1 LKNTG
6 RGRKKVAI
14 MVSEKEFWMAEK
26 SVMTKSGKSNQ
37 KKRTA
42 TTTKYQPLPVDTQT
56 MASQK
61 VFDAIPLAIV
71 SVDWKGQIQYMNR
84 TAKSLLGELPQQL
97 KLEEWTQTIGLYL
110 DDGRIPFPEQQLPL
124 LRALRG
130 EHVQEPEEL
139 ILRKPGEEKGIW
151 IAISAELLRDEN
163 GNVDGAIAIIRNIH
177 YRKQIELSRERQIK
191 RTDALYRLSRTVAE
205 AGNDLY
211 KITHLATRFTAEEI
225 GDASILTLLNP
236 SGDKLRIA
244 AFHDTTP
251 RAQALLRKSLTP
263 DYEYDPTQALAGGVL
278 KSGEPVLIPSLPPE
292 QLKVI
297 TLPAF
302 QEFVDEVG
310 IDSVLV
316 VPLMGRSGVVGTIHL
331 LRHRGNRSFNVDDQ
345 SFLTDIA
352 YRIALAIENC
362 RLFESLHAE
371 ITERLSAKQALEI
384 SEARFRSI
392 FESVT
397 VGIKVLDLDGKIL
410 QTNYAF
416 QSMVGYTE
424 NELAGNPFYQFLYP
438 EDVRQAKRLFEG
450 AKVNG
455 TSFFRFEH
463 RTIHR
468 DQSIVWVKTVFTV
481 IRQGTKTDDPALV
494 VGIVENITEQK
505 RLELEMA
512 ELNSR
517 LQNSMELERLRLAQE
532 LHDNPM
538 QSLYSAIYRIE
549 ELRGTV
555 EPKLKDALGDVK
567 QHIQNVL
574 QDLRATAKE
583 LRPPTIF
590 NFGLENAIRSHAN
603 DILEKHPNLNIYLSL
618 AHDRQILPEKVR
630 LALFRI
636 FQQSIANVIRHSKAT
651 EVHVRFSFDAEE
663 AHLEIKDNGR
673 GFNVPSNWIDF
684 VRQGHYGLAGAA
696 ERANTLGGVFRVQSK
711 PGKSTIIHVTIP
723 WKDSLE

>member
-1 LKNTG
+1 
-6 RGRKKVAI
+6 
-14 MVSEKEFWMAEK
+14 MAEK
-26 SVMTKSGKSNQ
+26 SVMAKSGKSNP
-37 KKRTA
+37 KKQA
-42 TTTKYQPLPVDTQT
+42 TTKYQPLPGDGQSI
-56 MASQK
+56 APQK

-71 SVDWKGQIQYMNR
+71 SVDWKGQIQYMNEAAR
-84 TAKSLLGELPQQL
+84 SLLGEPDQQL
-97 KLEEWTQTIGLYL
+97 KLEDWPRHFGLYL
-110 DDGRIPFPEQQLPL
+110 DDGVIPFPGQQLPL
-124 LRALRG
+124 GRALRG
-130 EHVQEPEEL
+130 ENVPEQEEM
-139 ILRKPGEEKGIW
+139 ILRKPGEEKGVW
-151 IAISAELLRDEN
+151 ISMSAELLRDEN
-163 GNVDGAIAIIRNIH
+163 GNVDGAIAIIRDVN
-177 YRKQIELSRERQIK
+177 YRKQIELSREKQIR
-191 RTDALYRLSRTVAE
+191 RTDALYRVSRTVAE

-225 GDASILTLLNP
+225 GNTSILTLLNP
-236 SGDKLRIA
+236 NGDKLRIE
-244 AFHDTTP
+244 AFHSTNP
-251 RAQALLRKSLTP
+251 KAQALLRKSITT
-263 DYEYDPTQALAGGVL
+263 DFEYDPAQALAGGVL
-278 KSGEPVLIPSLPPE
+278 KSGEPVLIPLLPPE
-292 QLKVI
+292 QLRVI

-302 QEFVDEVG
+302 QEFIDEIG
-310 IDSVLV
+310 IESVLV
-316 VPLMGRSGVVGTIHL
+316 VPLLGRSGVVGTIHL
-331 LRHRGNRSFNVDDQ
+331 LRHRGSPAFNVDDQ

-352 YRIALAIENC
+352 YRVALAIENC

-371 ITERLSAKQALEI
+371 ITERLSAKQALAM

-397 VGIKVLDLDGKIL
+397 VGIKVLDLEGKIL
-410 QTNYAF
+410 QTNFAF
-416 QSMVGYTE
+416 QRMLGYSE
-424 NELAGNPFYQFLYP
+424 AELTGNPFYKFLHP
-438 EDVRQAKRLFEG
+438 DDVRRALKLFRD

-455 TSFFRFEH
+455 TSYFRFEH
-463 RTIHR
+463 RTLHR
-468 DQSIVWVKTVFTV
+468 DQSIIWVKTIFTV
-481 IRQGTKTDDPALV
+481 IKREEETDGPALV

-512 ELNSR
+512 ELNGR

-549 ELRGTV
+549 ELRGTA

-567 QHIQNVL
+567 EHIQNVL

-603 DILEKHPNLNIYLSL
+603 DILEKHPALNIYLSL

-663 AHLEIKDNGR
+663 AHLEITDNGK
-673 GFNVPSNWIDF
+673 GFEVPPNWIDF

-696 ERANTLGGVFRVQSK
+696 ERANTLGGVFKVKSK
-711 PGKSTIIHVTIP
+711 PGNSTTIQVTIP
-723 WKDSLE
+723 WKDAAE

>member
-1 LKNTG
+1 
-6 RGRKKVAI
+6 
-14 MVSEKEFWMAEK
+14 MAEK

-37 KKRTA
+37 KKQA
-42 TTTKYQPLPVDTQT
+42 GTTTNFQPLSINSPTV
-56 MASQK
+56 ASQK
-61 VFDAIPLAIV
+61 IFDAIPLALV
-71 SVDWKGQIQYMNR
+71 SVDWNGQIQYMNR
-84 TAKSLLGELPQQL
+84 AAKSLLGEPEPHLQ
-97 KLEEWTQTIGLYL
+97 LEEWPQKFGLYL
-110 DDGRIPFPEQQLPL
+110 DDGMVPFPGQKLPL

-130 EHVQEPEEL
+130 EDTSEAEEI
-139 ILRKPGEEKGIW
+139 ILRKDGSGKGTW
-151 IAISAELLRDEN
+151 ISVSAELLRDEN
-163 GNVDGAIAIIRNIH
+163 GNVDGAIAIIRDID
-177 YRKQIELSRERQIK
+177 YRKQIELSREKQIQ
-191 RTDALYRLSRTVAE
+191 RTEALYRFSHGIAE
-205 AGNDLY
+205 AGNDLNRIMNLVV
-211 KITHLATRFTAEEI
+211 KFVAEVI
-225 GDASILTLLNP
+225 GDLSMISLLNTG
-236 SGDKLRIA
+236 GDKLKVG
-244 AFHDTTP
+244 AFQDTHPTG
-251 RAQALLRKSLTP
+251 QALLRKLFEP
-263 DYEYDPTQALAGGVL
+263 DFEYEHAKTLAGSVIR
-278 KSGEPVLIPSLPPE
+278 SGEPLLIPSIPEE
-292 QLKVI
+292 QLKVV
-297 TLPAF
+297 TLPTLK
-302 QEFVDEVG
+302 EFIDTVG
-310 IDSVLV
+310 LEIVLI
-316 VPLMGRSGVVGTIHL
+316 VPLIGRSGVVGTL
-331 LRHRGNRSFNVDDQ
+331 SLSRHPGSKPFNVEDQ

-352 YRIALAIENC
+352 YRTALAIENC

-397 VGIKVLDLDGKIL
+397 VGIKVLDLEGKIL

-416 QSMVGYTE
+416 QSMVGYHE
-424 NELAGNPFYQFLYP
+424 EELAGNPFYKFLHP
-438 EDVRQAKRLFEG
+438 DDVRQATRLFQD

-455 TSFFRFEH
+455 TSYFRFEH

-481 IRQGTKTDDPALV
+481 IKRGSETDDPALV

-549 ELRGTV
+549 ELRGTAD
-555 EPKLKDALGDVK
+555 PNLKDALGDVK

-603 DILEKHPNLNIYLSL
+603 DIVEKHPNLNIYLSL

-636 FQQSIANVIRHSKAT
+636 FQQSIANVIRHAKAT
-651 EVHVRFSFDAEE
+651 DVHVRFSFDAEE
-663 AHLEIKDNGR
+663 AHLEITDNGR
-673 GFNVPSNWIDF
+673 GFEVPSNWIDF

-696 ERANTLGGVFRVQSK
+696 ERANTLGGVFKVQSK
-711 PGKSTIIHVTIP
+711 PGNSTTIQVTIP
-723 WKDSLE
+723 WKDSIE

>member
-1 LKNTG
+1 
-6 RGRKKVAI
+6 
-14 MVSEKEFWMAEK
+14 MAEK

-37 KKRTA
+37 KKQ
-42 TTTKYQPLPVDTQT
+42 TTTNYQPLPINSPTV
-56 MASQK
+56 ASQK
-61 VFDAIPLAIV
+61 IFDAIPLALV
-71 SVDWKGQIQYMNR
+71 SVDWNGQIQYMNR
-84 TAKSLLGELPQQL
+84 AARSLLGEPEPHL
-97 KLEEWTQTIGLYL
+97 KLEEWPQKFGLYL
-110 DDGRIPFPEQQLPL
+110 DDGMVPFPGQKLPL

-130 EHVQEPEEL
+130 EDSGEAEEI
-139 ILRKPGEEKGIW
+139 ILRKDGSDKGTW
-151 IAISAELLRDEN
+151 ISVSAELLRDEN
-163 GNVDGAIAIIRNIH
+163 GNVDGAIAIIRDID
-177 YRKQIELSRERQIK
+177 YRKQIELSREKQIQ
-191 RTDALYRLSRTVAE
+191 RTEALYRFSHGIAE
-205 AGNDLY
+205 AGNDLNRIMNLVV
-211 KITHLATRFTAEEI
+211 KFVADVI
-225 GDASILTLLNP
+225 GDLSMISLLNTG
-236 SGDKLRIA
+236 GDKLKVG
-244 AFHDTTP
+244 AFQDTNPTG
-251 RAQALLRKSLTP
+251 QALLRKLFEP
-263 DYEYDPTQALAGGVL
+263 DFEYEHGKTLAGSVIR
-278 KSGEPVLIPSLPPE
+278 SGEPLLIPSIPEE
-292 QLKVI
+292 QLKVV
-297 TLPAF
+297 TLPTLK
-302 QEFVDEVG
+302 EFIDTVG
-310 IDSVLV
+310 LESVLI
-316 VPLMGRSGVVGTIHL
+316 VPLIGRSGVVGTL
-331 LRHRGNRSFNVDDQ
+331 SLSRHPGSKPFNVEDQ

-352 YRIALAIENC
+352 YRTALAIENC

-371 ITERLSAKQALEI
+371 ITERLSAKQALEM

-397 VGIKVLDLDGKIL
+397 VGIKVLDLEGKIL

-416 QSMVGYTE
+416 QSMVGYSE
-424 NELAGNPFYQFLYP
+424 EDLAGNPFYKFLHP
-438 EDVRQAKRLFEG
+438 DDVRQATRLFQD

-455 TSFFRFEH
+455 TSYFRFEH

-481 IRQGTKTDDPALV
+481 IKRGSETDDPALV

-549 ELRGTV
+549 ELRGTAD
-555 EPKLKDALGDVK
+555 PKLKDALGDVK

-603 DILEKHPNLNIYLSL
+603 DIVEKHPNLNIYLSL

-636 FQQSIANVIRHSKAT
+636 FQQSIANVIRHAKAT
-651 EVHVRFSFDAEE
+651 DVHVRFSFDAEE
-663 AHLEIKDNGR
+663 AHLEITDNGR
-673 GFNVPSNWIDF
+673 GFEVPSNWIDF

-696 ERANTLGGVFRVQSK
+696 ERANTLGGVFKVQSK
-711 PGKSTIIHVTIP
+711 PGNSTTIQVTIP
-723 WKDSLE
+723 WKDSIE

>member
-1 LKNTG
+1 
-6 RGRKKVAI
+6 
-14 MVSEKEFWMAEK
+14 MVEK

-37 KKRTA
+37 KKQAA
-42 TTTKYQPLPVDTQT
+42 TTTKYQPYPLDAQT
-56 MASQK
+56 IASQK
-61 VFDAIPLAIV
+61 IFEAIPLAIV
-71 SVDWKGQIQYMNR
+71 SVDWQGQIQYMNR
-84 TAKSLLGELPQQL
+84 AAKSLLGEPEENL
-97 KLEEWTQTIGLYL
+97 KLENWPQRFGLYL
-110 DDGRIPFPEQQLPL
+110 DDGMVPFPEQKLPL
-124 LRALRG
+124 LRALQG
-130 EHVQEPEEL
+130 EDVREPEEI
-139 ILRKPGEEKGIW
+139 ILRKDGNTKGIW
-151 IAISAELLRDEN
+151 ISMSAELLRDEN
-163 GNVDGAIAIIRNIH
+163 GNVDGAIAIIRDVD
-177 YRKQIELSRERQIK
+177 YRKQIEFSREKQIK
-191 RTDALYRLSRTVAE
+191 RTEALYRFSHGIAE
-205 AGNDLY
+205 AGNELNRIMNLVV
-211 KITHLATRFTAEEI
+211 KFAAEVI
-225 GDASILTLLNP
+225 GDLSMISLLNA
-236 SGDKLRIA
+236 SGDNLKIG
-244 AFHDTTP
+244 AFHDITP
-251 RAQALLRKSLTP
+251 TGHAILRKIFQP
-263 DYEYDPTQALAGGVL
+263 DFEYDHSRTLAGSVIR
-278 KSGEPVLIPSLPPE
+278 SGEPLLIPSIPEE
-292 QLKVI
+292 QLKVV
-297 TLPAF
+297 TLPAL
-302 QEFVDEVG
+302 QEFIDVVG
-310 IDSVLV
+310 IESVLI
-316 VPLMGRSGVVGTIHL
+316 VPLIGRSGVVGTL
-331 LRHRGNRSFNVDDQ
+331 SLSRHRGSKPFNAEDQ

-352 YRIALAIENC
+352 YRAALAIENC

-371 ITERLSAKQALEI
+371 ITERLSAKQALEM

-397 VGIKVLDLDGKIL
+397 VGIKVLDLEGKIL

-416 QSMVGYTE
+416 QSMVGYTGD
-424 NELAGNPFYQFLYP
+424 ELAGNPFYKFLYP
-438 EDVRQAKRLFEG
+438 EDVRQAAKLFQD

-455 TSFFRFEH
+455 TSYFRFEH
-463 RTIHR
+463 RTLHR
-468 DQSIVWVKTVFTV
+468 DQSIIWVKTVFTV
-481 IRQGTKTDDPALV
+481 IKRGTETDEPALV

-549 ELRGTV
+549 ELRGTA
-555 EPKLKDALGDVK
+555 EPNLKEALGDVK

-603 DILEKHPNLNIYLSL
+603 DILEKHSNLNIYLSL

-663 AHLEIKDNGR
+663 AHLEITDNGR
-673 GFNVPSNWIDF
+673 GFDVPSNWIDF

-696 ERANTLGGVFRVQSK
+696 ERANTLGGIFKVQSK
-711 PGKSTIIHVTIP
+711 PGDSTTIQVTIP

>member
-1 LKNTG
+1 
-6 RGRKKVAI
+6 
-14 MVSEKEFWMAEK
+14 MVEK
-26 SVMTKSGKSNQ
+26 SVMTKSGKSKQ
-37 KKRTA
+37 KKQA
-42 TTTKYQPLPVDTQT
+42 VPPTTYEPAPIDTQII
-56 MASQK
+56 ASQK

-71 SVDWKGQIQYMNR
+71 SVNWKGQIQYMNR
-84 TAKSLLGELPQQL
+84 AAKDLLGEPNFTFP
-97 KLEEWTQTIGLYL
+97 LEEWPQKFGLYL
-110 DDGRIPFPEQQLPL
+110 DDGKVSFPEQQLPL
-124 LRALRG
+124 LRVLRG
-130 EHVQEPEEL
+130 ETIQDPEEM
-139 ILRKPGEEKGIW
+139 ILRKPGEEKGQW
-151 IAISAELLRDEN
+151 ISLSAELLRDEN
-163 GNVDGAIAIIRNIH
+163 GNVDGAIAIIRDIH
-177 YRKQIELSRERQIK
+177 YRKQIELSREKQIK

-205 AGNDLY
+205 AGNNLH
-211 KITHLATRFTAEEI
+211 KITHLATHFIAEEI
-225 GDASILTLLNP
+225 GDTCILTLLNP
-236 SGDKLRIA
+236 SGDMLRIV
-244 AFHDTTP
+244 AFYDATP

-263 DYEYDPTQALAGGVL
+263 DYEYDPSQALAGGVL
-278 KSGEPVLIPSLPPE
+278 KSGEPVLIPSIPPE
-292 QLKVI
+292 QLRAI

-302 QEFVDEVG
+302 EEFIDEIGV
-310 IDSVLV
+310 DSVLV
-316 VPLMGRSGVVGTIHL
+316 VPLMGRSGVVGTIHV
-331 LRHRGNRSFNVDDQ
+331 LRHRGSRSLNVDDQ
-345 SFLTDIA
+345 SFMTDIA
-352 YRIALAIENC
+352 YRVALAIENC
-362 RLFESLHAE
+362 RLFDSLHAE
-371 ITERLSAKQALEI
+371 ISERLSAKQALEM

-397 VGIKVLDLDGKIL
+397 VGIKVLDLEGNIL

-416 QSMVGYTE
+416 QSMLGFRE
-424 NELAGNPFYQFLYP
+424 DELAGNPFYRFIHP
-438 EDVRQAKRLFEG
+438 DDVRKATRLFQD

-455 TSFFRFEH
+455 TSYFRLEH

-468 DQSIVWVKTVFTV
+468 DQSIVWVKTIFTV
-481 IRQGTKTDDPALV
+481 IRKGNETNEPAFV

-549 ELRGTV
+549 ELRGTA
-555 EPKLKDALGDVK
+555 EPKLKEALGDVK

-603 DILEKHPNLNIYLSL
+603 DILEKHPNLNIDLSL

-636 FQQSIANVIRHSKAT
+636 FQQSLANVIRHSKAT

-663 AHLEIKDNGR
+663 AHLEITDNGR
-673 GFNVPSNWIDF
+673 GFDVPSNWIDF

-696 ERANTLGGVFRVQSK
+696 ERANTLGGVFKVHSK
-711 PGKSTIIHVTIP
+711 PGNSTTIQVTIP
-723 WKDSLE
+723 WKDALE

>member
-1 LKNTG
+1 
-6 RGRKKVAI
+6 
-14 MVSEKEFWMAEK
+14 MVEK

-37 KKRTA
+37 KKKA
-42 TTTKYQPLPVDTQT
+42 AATTKYEPLPVDAQT
-56 MASQK
+56 VASQK
-61 VFDAIPLAIV
+61 IFDAIPLAIV

-84 TAKSLLGELPQQL
+84 AARSLLGEAGPQFS
-97 KLEEWTQTIGLYL
+97 LEDWPQTFGLYL
-110 DDGRIPFPEQQLPL
+110 DDGLVPFPAEQLPL
-124 LRALRG
+124 RRALRG
-130 EHVQEPEEL
+130 EAAQEPVE
-139 ILRKPGEEKGIW
+139 IVLRKPGEENGTW
-151 IAISAELLRDEN
+151 ISISAELLRDEN
-163 GNVDGAIAIIRNIH
+163 GNVDGAIAIVRDIH
-177 YRKQIELSRERQIK
+177 YRKQIELSREKQIR
-191 RTDALYRLSRTVAE
+191 RTDALYRLSRAVAE
-205 AGNDLY
+205 AGNELH
-211 KITHLATRFTAEEI
+211 KITQLATRFTAEEI
-225 GDASILTLLNP
+225 GNTSLLTLLNP
-236 SGDKLRIA
+236 RGDKLRISS
-244 AFHDTTP
+244 FYDTTP
-251 RAQALLRKSLTP
+251 KAQALLRKSISQ
-263 DYEYDPTQALAGGVL
+263 DFEYDPSQALAGGVL
-278 KSGEPVLIPSLPPE
+278 KSGEPVLIPLLPPA

-302 QEFVDEVG
+302 QEFIDEVG
-310 IDSVLV
+310 IESVLV
-316 VPLMGRSGVVGTIHL
+316 VPLLGRSGVIGTIHL
-331 LRHRGNRSFNVDDQ
+331 LRHRGNKSFNVEDQ

-371 ITERLSAKQALEI
+371 ITERLSAKQALEM

-397 VGIKVLDLDGKIL
+397 VGIKVLDLEGKIL
-410 QTNYAF
+410 QTNDAF
-416 QSMVGYTE
+416 QAMLGYNE
-424 NELAGNPFYQFLYP
+424 EELAGNLFYTFLHP
-438 EDVRQAKRLFEG
+438 DDVRQASRLFQD

-455 TSFFRFEH
+455 TSYFRFEH

-468 DQSIVWVKTVFTV
+468 DKSIIWVKTIFTV
-481 IRQGTKTDDPALV
+481 IKKGNQTDEPALV

-549 ELRGTV
+549 ELRGAADDT
-555 EPKLKDALGDVK
+555 LKDALSDVK

-603 DILEKHPNLNIYLSL
+603 DILEKHPHLNIYLSL

-663 AHLEIKDNGR
+663 AHLEIKDNGK
-673 GFNVPSNWIDF
+673 GFDVPSNWIDF

-696 ERANTLGGVFRVQSK
+696 ERANSLGGVFKVRSK
-711 PGKSTIIHVTIP
+711 RGNSTTIQVTIP
-723 WKDSLE
+723 WKDSLD